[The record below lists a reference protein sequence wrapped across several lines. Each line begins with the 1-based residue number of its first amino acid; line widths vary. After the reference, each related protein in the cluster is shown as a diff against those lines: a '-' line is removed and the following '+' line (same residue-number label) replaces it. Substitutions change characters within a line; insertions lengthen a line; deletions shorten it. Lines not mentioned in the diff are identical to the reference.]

1 MQNCCLWTRD
11 KTRMVAHNSRVTAK
25 PKTSWQK
32 QKHHGK
38 TKNLTAKTK
47 YLTAKPKTSRQKQ
60 NTSRQNRKPHGKNKN
75 LTAKPKTSLQNQR
88 PHGKTKYFTAKTK
101 YLTAKANTHGKTKA
115 ILLLLWSIWFCREVF
130 DFAVRYFVFAVR
142 FLVLLWQ
149 LWATVDP
156 PLPPPARYLEE
167 SNFQNRST
175 VLYVIN
181 FTFHLLLAYIVLW
194 YRKIKNWRKT
204 LNKKNIP
211 W

>member
-47 YLTAKPKTSRQKQ
+47 YLTAKPKI
-60 NTSRQNRKPHGKNKN
+60 SRQNQILHSKNKIA
-75 LTAKPKTSLQNQR
+75 LVLPWVFAFAVRYLV
-88 PHGKTKYFTAKTK
+88 FAVK
-101 YLTAKANTHGKTKA
+101 YLVLPWG
-115 ILLLLWSIWFCREVF
+115 LWFCHQVF
-130 DFAVRYFVFAVR
+130 GFVMRYFVFAVR